1 MSADIEAQLT
11 RIWRELIQLDNI
23 DREDDFFDLCGNSL
37 VAMRLFER
45 IEETIRREV
54 NIEDLVRY
62 PTIASMSAY
71 LAGKDAPTC
80 PDIAPGGK

>member
-1 MSADIEAQLT
+1 MRGEIENKLAV
-11 RIWRELIQLDNI
+11 IWRELIELDHVS
-23 DREDDFFDLCGNSL
+23 REDDFFDLCGNSL

-45 IEETIRREV
+45 MENTFHLPI

-71 LAGKDAPTC
+71 LSRAYSVEESEGF
-80 PDIAPGGK
+80 

>member
-1 MSADIEAQLT
+1 MKLEEKLAV
-11 RIWRELIQLDNI
+11 IWQELIELDHVS
-23 DREDDFFDLCGNSL
+23 REDDFFELCGNSL

-45 IEETIRREV
+45 MEEMFCRPV

-71 LAGKDAPTC
+71 LYGLSSVEE
-80 PDIAPGGK
+80 PGRH